1 MRAVGPHGSNFVFHF
16 REIFEFLPVLATNVS
31 TTLESF
37 VNFHTVFDYM
47 SRRKAHL
54 DLFIWHMIYPSLQPA
69 NHEFVFFFS
78 LLSMYV
84 VIKLTE

>member
-1 MRAVGPHGSNFVFHF
+1 MRAVGPHGSHFVLYF
-16 REIFEFLPVLATNVS
+16 RAMFKFLPVLATNVS

-54 DLFIWHMIYPSLQPA
+54 DLFIFGI
-69 NHEFVFFFS
+69 
-78 LLSMYV
+78 
-84 VIKLTE
+84 